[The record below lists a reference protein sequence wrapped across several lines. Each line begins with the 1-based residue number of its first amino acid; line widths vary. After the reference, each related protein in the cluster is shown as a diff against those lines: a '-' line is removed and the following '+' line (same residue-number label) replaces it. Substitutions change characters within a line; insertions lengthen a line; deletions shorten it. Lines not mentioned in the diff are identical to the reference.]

1 MRSINLKVKVSLS
14 LFGILSVVA
23 LLATFV
29 FVEHREEELQD
40 EIARHT
46 AQLSDVIVAS
56 TRYAML
62 VDQPDIAGRIIQ
74 DIGKQQGIERLRVI
88 DKYGTIVHSKKISDI
103 GEWVDQK
110 EEPCIQCHQ
119 GGTPLQN
126 VPIDRRWK
134 VIEEP
139 GGGRF
144 LSTMQ
149 AIRNEP
155 SCSSAS
161 CHEHS
166 PDQLVLGV
174 VDIAYSLEEMD
185 KSKQEHATY
194 VIGMSLGFILIFAI
208 GIGFLL
214 KRVIYV
220 PLKDLETGASR
231 IASGNL
237 DFAIP
242 VRSQDE
248 FGYVAK
254 SFNDMTA
261 ALSESKLEMLELVQ
275 TLESRVEERTKEL
288 LVARA
293 EVAQGEKLASIGV
306 LASGI
311 AHELNNPLTGVLTFA
326 SLMRKKAAEGSEDA
340 EDLDLIISETKRCAG
355 IIRRLLDF
363 AREKIPSKDFVD
375 LNQVIDDTV
384 RLVLGP
390 ASLQQI
396 AITVDLDPALPRA
409 WGDAD
414 LLKQVIMNLLVNAEQ
429 AIEGKGSIVVTS
441 RPLLAA
447 VAAEPTATPVPM
459 VEITV
464 TDTGSG
470 IPKENLERIFDP
482 FFTSKEVGKGT
493 GLGLSVSYGIIKS
506 HGGKISVES
515 VVGAGTTFRILLP
528 LTSSLSETERNQG
541 ETRQ

>member
-14 LFGILSVVA
+14 LFGILSVAA
-23 LLATFV
+23 LMAIFI
-29 FVEHREEELQD
+29 FIEHREEELQD

-62 VDQPDIAGRIIQ
+62 LDQPHLTGKIIQ

-88 DKYGTIVHSKKISDI
+88 DKYGTIVHSKKASDI

-126 VPIDRRWK
+126 VPLNKRWK

-139 GGGRF
+139 GGRRF
-144 LSTMQ
+144 LGTMH

-155 SCSSAS
+155 SCSSS

-166 PDQLVLGV
+166 PEQSVLGV

-185 KSKQEHATY
+185 KSKQEHAIQ

-214 KRVIYV
+214 KRVIYA

-275 TLESRVEERTKEL
+275 TLESRVEDRTKEL

-326 SLMRKKAAEGSEDA
+326 SLMRKKATEGSEDA
-340 EDLDLIISETKRCAG
+340 EDLDLIIRETKRCAG

-363 AREKIPSKDFVD
+363 AREKIPSKGFVD
-375 LNQVIDDTV
+375 LNQVIEDTV

-396 AITVDLDPALPRA
+396 EITVDLDPALPRV

-414 LLKQVIMNLLVNAEQ
+414 MFKQVIMNLLVNAQQ

-441 RPLLAA
+441 SSHLAS

-464 TDTGSG
+464 TDTGCG

-506 HGGKISVES
+506 HGGKISAES

-528 LTSSLSETERNQG
+528 LTSSFSETARNQG
-541 ETRQ
+541 ESKQ